1 MAQFDVYVNPQPNTT
16 KFVPYVVDI
25 QSALIDRLPTRLVVP
40 LAREQ
45 TKTGKLPVNLC
56 PKIEIE
62 GATLSLM
69 PHLASPLASRSLG
82 RPVTSIAGYGADILA
97 ALDAVT
103 SGV

>member
-1 MAQFDVYVNPQPNTT
+1 MAQFDVYVNPQPNTR

-40 LAREQ
+40 LTWEQ

-56 PKIEIE
+56 PKVEIE
-62 GATLSLM
+62 GEALSLM
-69 PHLASPLASRSLG
+69 PHLASPLGLRSLG
-82 RPVTSIAGYGADILA
+82 RPVTSIASHGAEILA